1 MVRCVKR
8 VEKLSSVMFLGGEWC
23 LCMVGV
29 EMWGLNR
36 RDSFGVGSGVF
47 WGQWWSIQL

>member
-8 VEKLSSVMFLGGEWC
+8 VEKLSSVMFLGSEWC
-23 LCMVGV
+23 LCVVGM

-36 RDSFGVGSGVF
+36 LILRCLVFGGL
-47 WGQWWSIQL
+47 I